1 MATKN
6 MRERVREALIKILG
20 SDSSDNNKSYEDLRK
35 EKTLGN
41 ADKLV
46 GLMDSC
52 NVSMVLPLNEAS
64 YNLMR
69 TINDNDESWS
79 ALSPLDYHNN
89 TGESKGKYGYEYLA
103 LFMGL
108 AKSLT
113 TKSKDEGVILSLKN
127 DFPLTMTV
135 NGEEDG
141 KEYSFALIL
150 APRVDNDDD

>member
-1 MATKN
+1 
-6 MRERVREALIKILG
+6 MRERTREALLKILG
-20 SDSSDNNKSYEDLRK
+20 SESCDNNKSYEDLRK

-41 ADKLV
+41 DDKLV

-79 ALSPLDYHNN
+79 ALAPLDYSNN
-89 TGESKGKYGYEYLA
+89 TGESKGKYSYEYLS

-108 AKSLT
+108 AKALT
-113 TKSKDEGVILSLKN
+113 TKNNDDGVILSLKN

-141 KEYSFALIL
+141 KKYSFALVL
-150 APRVDNDDD
+150 APRVEND